1 MRTVAAVARG
11 NAAVGGGPH
20 EFDRPRFH
28 HSVLAANHA
37 ADAAPADTRA
47 RCCTPGMRVA
57 ATAVAI
63 CSGAKAGKVYRHWP
77 KLVATPLPP
86 AKPLHTG

>member
-1 MRTVAAVARG
+1 MAAVARG
-11 NAAVGGGPH
+11 NATVGGGPH

-28 HSVLAANHA
+28 QSTLAVNHA
-37 ADAAPADTRA
+37 ADAAPAETKA
-47 RCCTPGMRVA
+47 RCCTRGMRVA
-57 ATAVAI
+57 ATATAI

-86 AKPLHTG
+86 ANRVQTG